1 MEALYDEEQCEKFVW
16 ERNKVFQLI
25 ELVEARPE
33 LWNIRLKE
41 YRNRNLKQQ
50 SLETIATSLN
60 LGVKTVK
67 DKIHNLRCQLNE
79 HLRKMKKFKSGQGA
93 DERYKPKWEFFEAV
107 KFMNIQINSTKDSIV
122 SVGSAPDIITD
133 VLDHHDEEMKDN
145 SGSWQTPVTKPHKNK
160 KRAPDSVK
168 KDDELLNEALAC
180 LRAPKD
186 HLDVFGEFVTAELRV
201 LPYEDIRNKLK
212 LKIQRAI
219 LDAHEEVNMRGVS
232 SPSSQSMLSLSNLSE
247 YSGSS
252 STPVICQIISPTQ
265 NETTLT
271 QYYDKM

>member
-41 YRNRNLKQQ
+41 YRNRNLKHQ

-60 LGVKTVK
+60 LDVKTVK

-107 KFMNIQINSTKDSIV
+107 KFMNIQINSTEDSIA
-122 SVGSAPDIITD
+122 SVGSAPDVIITD
-133 VLDHHDEEMKDN
+133 VLDTFDIHI
-145 SGSWQTPVTKPHKNK
+145 TK
-160 KRAPDSVK
+160 
-168 KDDELLNEALAC
+168 
-180 LRAPKD
+180 
-186 HLDVFGEFVTAELRV
+186 
-201 LPYEDIRNKLK
+201 I
-212 LKIQRAI
+212 
-219 LDAHEEVNMRGVS
+219 
-232 SPSSQSMLSLSNLSE
+232 
-247 YSGSS
+247 
-252 STPVICQIISPTQ
+252 
-265 NETTLT
+265 
-271 QYYDKM
+271 